1 MVIQHRGIKMAN
13 ILVTGGAGF
22 IGSHLVEE
30 LIKEKP
36 DSIIV
41 VDNFYSGSYSNLRD
55 AEKNFKYLKIY
66 NCDVS
71 NYDALKIILSI
82 YEIDIVFNLAVTPL
96 PTSLYNPY
104 TSFEINTKIVQ
115 NICELQRLNYFKTL
129 IHFSSSE
136 VYGTA
141 EYVPMDEKHPLN
153 GTTPYA
159 ASKSSG
165 DQLIYAYHKTFGIDY
180 SIIRPFNNY
189 GPRQNSGKDAG
200 VIPFILKRIANGK
213 EIIING
219 DGQQTRDYI
228 RVIDVAKAAVEIYKN
243 KDTRSKVINIG
254 SGNQIHIG
262 ELILKIC
269 NVFNYDNITYGK
281 ERIGDV
287 RCHQA
292 DISLAR
298 ELINYIP
305 TSNDTMADII
315 KYVRGTV

>member
-1 MVIQHRGIKMAN
+1 MPN
-13 ILVTGGAGF
+13 ILVTGGTGF
-22 IGSHLVEE
+22 IGSHLIDE

-41 VDNFYSGSYSNLRD
+41 VDNSYSGNSSNLRD
-55 AEKNFKYLKIY
+55 AEKNFKHLKIY
-66 NCDVS
+66 DCDAS
-71 NYDALKIILSI
+71 NFGALKIILSI
-82 YEIDIVFNLAVTPL
+82 HKIDVVFNLAVIPL

-104 TSFEINTKIVQ
+104 TSFEINIKIVQ

-141 EYVPMDEKHPLN
+141 EYIPMDEKHSLN

-159 ASKSSG
+159 ASKSAG

-189 GPRQNSGKDAG
+189 GPRQNFEKDAG
-200 VIPFILKRIANGK
+200 VIPSILKRIANEK
-213 EIIING
+213 RITING
-219 DGQQTRDYI
+219 DGKQTRDYI
-228 RVIDVAKAAVEIYKN
+228 HVIDVAKAAVEIYKN
-243 KDTRSKVINIG
+243 RKSRSKVINIG
-254 SGNQIHIG
+254 SGKQIEIG

-269 NVFNYDNITYGK
+269 NVFNYDNITYGE

-292 DISLAR
+292 DISLANK
-298 ELINYIP
+298 LINYTP
-305 TSNDTMADII
+305 TSNNTMVDII
-315 KYVRGTV
+315 EYVRGIA